1 MRTKKPAPGINIK
14 IQITLLTF
22 FVLIVSVLMQL

>member
-1 MRTKKPAPGINIK
+1 MKAKKPAPVINIK
-14 IQITLLTF
+14 LQITLLTF

>member
-1 MRTKKPAPGINIK
+1 MKAKKPVPGINTK
-14 IQITLLTF
+14 VQITLLTF

>member
-1 MRTKKPAPGINIK
+1 MKRKKSNPGINAK